1 MSTIRDV
8 ARLAGVS
15 VATVSAVLN
24 SKGTVSEKLI
34 KRVKDAA
41 KALDYHLDQ
50 VARSLK
56 VRNTHT
62 VGMIVPDIANP
73 FFPEVIQGA
82 EDEARRN
89 GYSVILCNSNEDGE
103 LEKHYLRSLF
113 SRRVDGAILSS
124 TLPYV
129 GDHLL
134 RERFPVVLVD
144 RTIPGF
150 AGGMVTTDNRTA
162 AYEATN
168 HLIGLGHTGIAI
180 ITGRLDL
187 SVGSERVEGF
197 RKAMQ
202 EAHLPIRDEY
212 FRHGDF
218 LLESGYRCGIELL
231 KLAEPPTAVFSCN
244 SSMTLGLM
252 RALSELRVCC
262 PGQVSVVGFDD
273 FVWSQAFS
281 PRLTTVAQPSFELG
295 RRAMQMLIRKIQVA
309 QGHLEQEVENNLL
322 VLKAELRIRESTDR
336 PRVKGRGTP
345 DSSAHPVSSSST
357 WVRP

>member
-15 VATVSAVLN
+15 VATVSSVLN
-24 SKGTVSEKLI
+24 SKGTVSEKLS
-34 KRVKDAA
+34 KRVISAS
-41 KALDYHLDQ
+41 KALDYHPDQ

-62 VGMIVPDIANP
+62 VGVIVPDITNP

-89 GYSVILCNSNEDGE
+89 SYSVILCNSNEDGE
-103 LEKHYLRSLF
+103 LEKHYLQTLF
-113 SRRVDGAILSS
+113 SRRVDGAILAS
-124 TLPYV
+124 TVAYP
-129 GDHLL
+129 GEHLL
-134 RERFPVVLVD
+134 RERFPIVLFD

-168 HLIGLGHTGIAI
+168 HLIGLGHSRIAVI
-180 ITGRLDL
+180 SGRLDL

-202 EAHLPIRDEY
+202 EAHLPIRAEY
-212 FRHGDF
+212 FCLGNF
-218 LLESGYRCGIELL
+218 LLESGHACGIALL
-231 KLAEPPTAVFSCN
+231 KLAEPPTAVLACN

-281 PRLTTVAQPSFELG
+281 PKLTTVAQPSFELG
-295 RRAMQMLIRKIQVA
+295 RTAMQMLIRKIQVV
-309 QGHLEQEVENNLL
+309 QGQPEPEVESNLV
-322 VLKAELRIRESTDR
+322 VLKAELRIREST
-336 PRVKGRGTP
+336 
-345 DSSAHPVSSSST
+345 AHPRSLSPNS
-357 WVRP
+357 

>member
-15 VATVSAVLN
+15 VASVSAVLN
-24 SKGTVSEKLI
+24 SKGTASEKLI
-34 KRVKDAA
+34 KRVTSAA
-41 KALDYHLDQ
+41 KALDYHPNQ

-56 VRNTHT
+56 TRNTHT
-62 VGMIVPDIANP
+62 VGVIVPDIANP
-73 FFPEVIQGA
+73 FFPEVIRGA
-82 EDEARRN
+82 EEEARRN

-103 LEKHYLRSLF
+103 LEKHYLNTLF

-124 TLPYV
+124 TLPYA
-129 GDHLL
+129 GEHLL

-150 AGGMVTTDNRTA
+150 HGGMVTTDNRTGG
-162 AYEATN
+162 YEATN
-168 HLIGLGHTGIAI
+168 HLIGLGHTRIAI

-187 SVGSERVEGF
+187 SVGSERSEGF

-212 FRHGDF
+212 FCCGDL
-218 LLESGYRCGIELL
+218 LLESGHRWGMHLL

-252 RALSELRVCC
+252 RALSELRVRC
-262 PGQVSVVGFDD
+262 PGQVSVIGFDD

-281 PRLTTVAQPSFELG
+281 PRLTTMAQPSFELG
-295 RRAMQMLIRKIQVA
+295 RRAMEMLLGKIRAA
-309 QGHLEQEVENNLL
+309 QNNSEPKAESDLV
-322 VLKAELRIRESTDR
+322 VLKAELRIRESTDA
-336 PRVKGRGTP
+336 PR
-345 DSSAHPVSSSST
+345 SSSQT
-357 WVRP
+357 L

>member
-1 MSTIRDV
+1 LSTIRDV

-34 KRVKDAA
+34 KRVTSAA
-41 KALDYHLDQ
+41 KALDYHPDH

-62 VGMIVPDIANP
+62 VGVVVPDITNP

-82 EDEARRN
+82 ENEARGN
-89 GYSVILCNSNEDGE
+89 GYSVILCNTNEDGV

-113 SRRVDGAILSS
+113 SRRVDGAMLCS
-124 TLPYV
+124 TLPYA
-129 GDHLL
+129 GEHLL

-150 AGGMVTTDNRTA
+150 VGGMVTTDNRRA

-168 HLIGLGHTGIAI
+168 HLIGLGHTRIAI

-202 EAHLPIRDEY
+202 ECHLPIRDEY
-212 FRHGDF
+212 FRCGDF
-218 LLESGYRCGIELL
+218 LLESGYRCGMELL

-252 RALSELRVCC
+252 RALSELRVRC

-273 FVWSQAFS
+273 FVWNQAFS

-309 QGHLEQEVENNLL
+309 QGHPEQEVESNLV
-322 VLKAELRIRESTDR
+322 VLRAELRIRESTDR
-336 PRVKGRGTP
+336 AP
-345 DSSAHPVSSSST
+345 SSSPT
-357 WVRP
+357 L

>member
-1 MSTIRDV
+1 V

-150 AGGMVTTDNRTA
+150 AGGMV
-162 AYEATN
+162 
-168 HLIGLGHTGIAI
+168 
-180 ITGRLDL
+180 TGRLDL

>member
-15 VATVSAVLN
+15 VASVSAVLN

-34 KRVKDAA
+34 KRVRSAA
-41 KALDYHLDQ
+41 KALDYHPDE

-56 VRNTHT
+56 TRNTHT
-62 VGMIVPDIANP
+62 VGVIVPDIANP

-89 GYSVILCNSNEDGE
+89 GYSVILCNSNEDSE
-103 LEKHYLRSLF
+103 LEKHYLKTLF

-124 TLPYV
+124 TLPYA
-129 GDHLL
+129 GEHLL

-150 AGGMVTTDNRTA
+150 HGGMVTTDNRTA

-168 HLIGLGHTGIAI
+168 HLIGLGHTRIAI

-187 SVGSERVEGF
+187 SVGSERSEGF

-212 FRHGDF
+212 FSRGDL
-218 LLESGYRCGIELL
+218 LLESGYRCGMELL

-252 RALSELRVCC
+252 RALSELRVRC

-295 RRAMQMLIRKIQVA
+295 RRAMEMLLGKIRVA
-309 QGHLEQEVENNLL
+309 QNKPEREDDSDLV
-322 VLKAELRIRESTDR
+322 VLKAELRIRESTDV
-336 PRVKGRGTP
+336 PR
-345 DSSAHPVSSSST
+345 SSSQIL
-357 WVRP
+357 